1 MRKIA
6 DSNHFQFINNNH
18 SYYYKNK
25 EHVDEKNEFDVLLEL
40 NDTHKKA
47 VKYKG
52 EFWNYVTLVDDKHTQ
67 GWKIH
72 ISSTI
77 ENYLR
82 IFYLVS
88 KYCISQNIN
97 FKYIKNMKIYRL
109 SHDKSYSRESAGK
122 FIVIYPCEK
131 SFQTVIESLYKILH
145 NFKGQYILSD
155 KRYKDSQCIYYRYGE
170 FYPIY
175 VLNELGVKESFILD
189 DNNNYYKDE
198 RLPYY
203 KKPHW
208 VDNIIDELYLEEKES
223 LLLKEYN
230 ITSVINFSS
239 TGGTYIG
246 SKNNKEFI
254 IKEARAFTGLDR
266 TNNYS
271 KDRLLHE
278 KKY

>member
-18 SYYYKNK
+18 SYYYKDK

-82 IFYLVS
+82 LFYLVC

-97 FKYIKNMKIYRL
+97 FKYIKNMKMYRL
-109 SHDKSYSRESAGK
+109 SHDKSYSRETAGNK
-122 FIVIYPCEK
+122 LNLDIARRLASNFY
-131 SFQTVIESLYKILH
+131 LYEDRVK
-145 NFKGQYILSD
+145 KGLYAGEQLIRLSND
-155 KRYKDSQCIYYRYGE
+155 Y
-170 FYPIY
+170 
-175 VLNELGVKESFILD
+175 
-189 DNNNYYKDE
+189 
-198 RLPYY
+198 
-203 KKPHW
+203 
-208 VDNIIDELYLEEKES
+208 
-223 LLLKEYN
+223 
-230 ITSVINFSS
+230 
-239 TGGTYIG
+239 
-246 SKNNKEFI
+246 
-254 IKEARAFTGLDR
+254 FTGSIGVTSTLARLYEINTHNDCNQNFFLDQYYM
-266 TNNYS
+266 NLGSEVY
-271 KDRLLHE
+271 E
-278 KKY
+278 K